1 VRLEKMGASYLVT
14 AGPIGEGHAGR
25 DGDTRRMSR
34 FLNTQWNRP
43 RALAWLLAVLLFAE
57 LSSRLLSG
65 VFVLSIDNLVARE
78 LSPLQWANGPLIYDD
93 KLGWRLKP
101 RFQAP
106 GQGRPDGKLSVGALG
121 LRGGAYQE
129 SRVPRQAVLAIGES
143 LTLGI
148 NVDDSETWPARLGGL
163 LKEPVLNGSAWS
175 WGLDQIVLRAEEL
188 VPVLRPTTLL
198 LATRPESVAE
208 TDFKTFGLG
217 YKPYFDVIDGRL
229 ILAGSPVPKMGSR
242 AGDIGVP
249 QSVLGYS
256 HIVNSLMRT
265 RVGYWISMR
274 VLGANWVD
282 YSRLT
287 QRAHVT
293 DESSQI
299 ACLLMERLA
308 DLKDRY
314 GMRVVVMMA
323 YSAGELLTPRASE
336 EVPPVLGCAQARGLE
351 ALDSYQALRA
361 LAANNPAGFKRL
373 WQQQGDIYGPPSPEG
388 NDFMAALVQ
397 KALASS
403 ALPPV
408 DAKM

>member
-1 VRLEKMGASYLVT
+1 MFS
-14 AGPIGEGHAGR
+14 
-25 DGDTRRMSR
+25 
-34 FLNTQWNRP
+34 FLNIQCSWP
-43 RALAWLLAVLLFAE
+43 QALAWLLAAFVFAE
-57 LSSRLLSG
+57 LSWRLLSG

-78 LSPLQWANGPLIYDD
+78 LSPLQWANGPLIFDD

-101 RFQAP
+101 RFQVP
-106 GQGRPDGKLSVGALG
+106 GQGHPDGKLSIGAFG
-121 LRGGAYQE
+121 LRGGPYE
-129 SRVPRQAVLAIGES
+129 GPRIPRQVTLAVGES

-163 LKEPVLNGSAWS
+163 LQETVLNGSAWS

-188 VPVLRPTTLL
+188 VPVLRPTVLL

-217 YKPYFDVIDGRL
+217 YKPYFDIVDGRL
-229 ILAGSPVPKMGSR
+229 SLAGSPVPKMSASAR
-242 AGDIGVP
+242 DIGGP

-256 HIVNSLMRT
+256 HLINSLMRT
-265 RVGYWISMR
+265 RVGSWASMR

-287 QRAHVT
+287 QRAHAT
-293 DESSQI
+293 DQSRQI

-308 DLKDRY
+308 DLKSRY
-314 GMRVVVMMA
+314 GMRVLVIME
-323 YSAGELLTPRASE
+323 YSAGELLTPRSPE
-336 EVPPVLGCAQARGLE
+336 SVPPMLGCAQGRALE
-351 ALDSYQALRA
+351 MLDSYQALRA
-361 LAANNPAGFKRL
+361 LAVDDPAGFKRL
-373 WQQQGDIYGPPSPEG
+373 WQDDNYGPPGPEG
-388 NDFMAALVQ
+388 NAFMAALVH

-403 ALPPV
+403 GLRPV